1 MNLSQWESLPDEE
14 ILTLRAEIA
23 GVARAH
29 MMPPLPV
36 PVDMVKNLKCIE
48 KAWFPSRNFLAQP
61 FLKPQEHV
69 NPGSTIKFREALE

>member
-36 PVDMVKNLKCIE
+36 PVDSESPSALKV
-48 KAWFPSRNFLAQP
+48 F
-61 FLKPQEHV
+61 
-69 NPGSTIKFREALE
+69 